1 MSGVNNTHVFVISG
15 KVNFLMIE
23 VITKLSLAFKS
34 KMFQHFFQL
43 FQIKAGSKFSKGETE
58 LVQGCDSCCISAW
71 LSPLYFQDRVFWFC
85 SRWYGDLVRFWLGAN
100 REYGL
105 KIGGSSSQGAMSR
118 FLAWAHVKT
127 LDHVSFYINP
137 CRPNTGRREKIKLD
151 FYFHASF
158 WCLKRF
164 YQCPKGLLG
173 HHKQGWK

>member
-1 MSGVNNTHVFVISG
+1 MSGVNNTYVFVISG

-23 VITKLSLAFKS
+23 VITKLSRAFKS

-43 FQIKAGSKFSKGETE
+43 FQIKAG
-58 LVQGCDSCCISAW
+58 
-71 LSPLYFQDRVFWFC
+71 
-85 SRWYGDLVRFWLGAN
+85 AN

-105 KIGGSSSQGAMSR
+105 KIGGSNSQGAMSR
-118 FLAWAHVKT
+118 FLAWAHVKS
-127 LDHVSFYINP
+127 LDHVSFYIYP
-137 CRPNTGRREKIKLD
+137 CRPNSGRREKIKLD

-164 YQCPKGLLG
+164 YEGPKGLLG